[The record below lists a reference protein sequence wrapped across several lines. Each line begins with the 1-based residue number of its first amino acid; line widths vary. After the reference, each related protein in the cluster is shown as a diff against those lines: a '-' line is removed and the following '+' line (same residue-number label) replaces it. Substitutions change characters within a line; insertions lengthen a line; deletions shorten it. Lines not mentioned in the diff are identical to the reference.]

1 MAQGNW
7 VQGGSG
13 YRKYCWCAYVDVAEV
28 RRTDTTVTYR
38 VTHGYGTRYAIDC
51 YANGSSSAGGSWNGS
66 VYSTNNSGWV
76 WVQCTSRDV
85 ELARGNGDA
94 YNHTFTG
101 QINVTGGFGNGTSNA
116 SNTVTVPCRA
126 YHTPHT
132 PKNIR
137 AERLSDTSAKISWDV
152 DYTGMNGDYPWSTV
166 TVGVV

>member
-13 YRKYCWCAYVDVAEV
+13 YRKYCWCAYVDVVEV
-28 RRTDTTVTYR
+28 GRTDTTVTYR

-66 VYSTNNSGWV
+66 VYSTNNSDWV

-137 AERLSDTSAKISWDV
+137 AERLSDTSAKVSWDV
-152 DYTGMNGDYPWSTV
+152 DYTGMTATTPGRP
-166 TVGVV
+166 

>member
-28 RRTDTTVTYR
+28 GRTDTTVTYR

-51 YANGSSSAGGSWNGS
+51 YANGSSSAGSSWNGS

-85 ELARGNGDA
+85 ELARGNGA
-94 YNHTFTG
+94 PQLGHPA
-101 QINVTGGFGNGTSNA
+101 QRPLRLMA
-116 SNTVTVPCRA
+116 LRA
-126 YHTPHT
+126 V
-132 PKNIR
+132 
-137 AERLSDTSAKISWDV
+137 RLIKHQ
-152 DYTGMNGDYPWSTV
+152 
-166 TVGVV
+166 